1 MKETIF
7 AKIKREFPAVKE
19 NESLKEHTTF
29 KVGGMARYFL
39 IVKNKEDLAKAL
51 KLAKQLKLS
60 VFVLGGGSNVVF
72 EDKDFKGLVIK
83 MQNQVCELQGNKI
96 VAGAGTTLS
105 DLAKFASESGLSGLE
120 WSAGIPKATVGGAVF
135 GNAQAFGQRISDII
149 KSVEILD
156 TKTLEFKKFAKEQ
169 CGFNLKNSVFKKT
182 AKNANRLIIV
192 SAVFLLKNKDKE
204 VITEKI
210 KEFLKYR
217 KDRHPL
223 NFPSAGSVF
232 VNPEIYPVKFAQTGS
247 AGKPLKYNGQ
257 KTISKELVEKFPEL
271 EEFNKK
277 GVIHAGYLIEKAGLK
292 GKKIG
297 NAQISEKHANFII
310 NLGGAKAK
318 DIENLINFAKQKV
331 KKIFNIDLETEIQ
344 IIKMP

>member
-1 MKETIF
+1 MKESIF
-7 AKIKREFPAVKE
+7 AKIKRDFPQVKE

-29 KVGGMARYFL
+29 KVGGRAKYFL
-39 IVKNKEDLAKAL
+39 AVKNKEDLAKVL
-51 KLAKQLKLS
+51 KLAKQIKLP
-60 VFVLGGGSNVVF
+60 VFIFGGGSNVVF
-72 EDKDFKGLVIK
+72 EDKDFKGLLIK

-105 DLAKFASESGLSGLE
+105 DLAKFAFESGLSGLE

-135 GNAQAFGQRISDII
+135 GNAQAFGQRISDAVRV
-149 KSVEILD
+149 VEVLD
-156 TKTLEFKKFAKEQ
+156 AKTLEFKKIAKEQ
-169 CGFNLKNSVFKKT
+169 CGFDLKSSVFKKT
-182 AKNANRLIIV
+182 AKTEGKLIIV
-192 SAVFLLKNKDKE
+192 SVIFSLKKQDKE
-204 VITEKI
+204 IIRQKI
-210 KEFLKYR
+210 KEFLRYR
-217 KDRHPL
+217 KDKHPL
-223 NFPSAGSVF
+223 DFPSAGSVF

-247 AGKPLKYNGQ
+247 VGKSLKHSVK

-271 EEFNKK
+271 EDFNKK

-297 NAQISEKHANFII
+297 KAQISEKHANFII

-318 DIENLINFAKQKV
+318 DIENLINLAKQRV

>member
-1 MKETIF
+1 MKESIF
-7 AKIKREFPAVKE
+7 AKIKSEFPAVRE

-29 KVGGMARYFL
+29 KVGGRAKYFL
-39 IVKNKEDLAKAL
+39 ASKNKEELAKVL
-51 KLAKQLKLS
+51 KLAKQLKLP

-105 DLAKFASESGLSGLE
+105 DLAKFAFESGLSGLE
-120 WSAGIPKATVGGAVF
+120 WAAGIPKATVGGAVF
-135 GNAQAFGQRISDII
+135 GNAQAFGDRISDVV
-149 KSVEILD
+149 KAVEALD
-156 TKTLEFKKFAKEQ
+156 AKTLEFKKLTKDQ

-182 AKNANRLIIV
+182 VKNANRLIII
-192 SAVFLLKNKDKE
+192 SAVFLLKKQDKE
-204 VITEKI
+204 IIREKI
-210 KEFLKYR
+210 KELLKYR

-247 AGKPLKYNGQ
+247 AGKSAGYGGQ

-271 EEFNKK
+271 EDFNKK

-297 NAQISEKHANFII
+297 RAQISEKHANFII

-318 DIENLINFAKQKV
+318 DIEGLVKLVKQRV